1 MVAVPDVE
9 RVTVMSSQGALEA
22 VEVSV
27 TLVLELSLIEISD
40 TVRLTSIPAD
50 TRQVDPVDT
59 SLATT
64 FGPPPSLP
72 QPARSSNIR
81 TI

>member
-27 TLVLELSLIEISD
+27 TLVPELSLIESSD
-40 TVRLTSIPAD
+40 TVRLTSIPAATIQD
-50 TRQVDPVDT
+50 DPGDPVD
-59 SLATT
+59 
-64 FGPPPSLP
+64 P
-72 QPARSSNIR
+72 
-81 TI
+81 